1 MGLKNTQTEENL
13 RKALAGESIA
23 RNKYTYFAAAARA
36 NGNEEIA
43 LAFEEMA
50 LNEMTHA
57 RFWFEQLFGK
67 PTKTV
72 DCLMKAA
79 YGEYDEWHDM
89 YPAFAKQAREDGLE
103 EVAIQFERV
112 AEIERAHENRFMTL
126 LAQLKGANPTVSI
139 PSAPTAQ
146 PKPRTQKVGYRCQF
160 CGHIE
165 DHRQDVCRVCGAIG
179 AFEIVE
185 YYE

>member
-23 RNKYTYFAAAARA
+23 RNKYTYFAAVARA

-43 LAFEEMA
+43 TAFVEMA
-50 LNEMTHA
+50 VNEMTHA
-57 RFWFEQLFGK
+57 RFWFEQLYGK
-67 PTKTV
+67 PSSTV

-79 YGEYDEWHDM
+79 HGEYEEWHSM
-89 YPAFAKQAREDGLE
+89 YPAFAQQAREDGLE
-103 EVAIQFERV
+103 EVAIQFEHV
-112 AEIERAHENRFMTL
+112 AAIERAHENRFMTL
-126 LAQLKGANPTVSI
+126 LTQLKSANPAAPI
-139 PSAPTAQ
+139 PE

-165 DHRQDVCRVCGAIG
+165 SSRQDVCRVCGAIG
-179 AFEIVE
+179 AFEAVE